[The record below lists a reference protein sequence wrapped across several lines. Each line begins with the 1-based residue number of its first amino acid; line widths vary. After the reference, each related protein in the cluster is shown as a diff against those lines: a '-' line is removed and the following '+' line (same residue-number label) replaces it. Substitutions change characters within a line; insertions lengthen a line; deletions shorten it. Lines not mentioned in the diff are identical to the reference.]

1 MELINENNI
10 NNFDKTF
17 NTVVR
22 ILPLPEIAEETIIL
36 AKDFLK
42 NEEVREKIKDV
53 FDNTLNKD
61 GRIVKNISQIKDTI
75 KEEGL
80 KEGISET
87 IDIVINNLKKS
98 KQIDKNTANSLKD
111 SKDVIIDK
119 AIDNE
124 IENRYKGQEKIL
136 NNINEKYTKWENE
149 FKNMNIEN
157 MNKIHNQIKNE
168 YKKLIPTVEIIEKI
182 KEMENLNKLAENKIK
197 SGQNNITDIE
207 KEICRKAG

>member
-1 MELINENNI
+1 MELINENT
-10 NNFDKTF
+10 FDKTF

-22 ILPLPEIAEETIIL
+22 VLPIPEIAEEAII
-36 AKDFLK
+36 ATKDFLK
-42 NEEVREKIKDV
+42 NEEVREKIKDI

-61 GRIVKNISQIKDTI
+61 GRIIKNISQIKDTI

-87 IDIVINNLKKS
+87 IDIVISNLKKS
-98 KQIDKNTANSLKD
+98 KQIDKDTANLLKD

-124 IENRYKGQEKIL
+124 IENIYKGQEKVL
-136 NNINEKYTKWENE
+136 NNINEKYIKWENE

-157 MNKIHNQIKNE
+157 MDKIYKQIKSE
-168 YKKLIPTVEIIEKI
+168 YKKLIPTLEIIEKI
-182 KEMENLNKLAENKIK
+182 KEKKPQWNVSIKLKNILILTQIK
-197 SGQNNITDIE
+197 NQ
-207 KEICRKAG
+207 

>member
-1 MELINENNI
+1 MELINENT
-10 NNFDKTF
+10 FDKTF

-22 ILPLPEIAEETIIL
+22 VLPIPEIAEEAII
-36 AKDFLK
+36 ATKDFLK
-42 NEEVREKIKDV
+42 NEEVREKIKDI

-61 GRIVKNISQIKDTI
+61 GRIIKNISQIKDTI

-87 IDIVINNLKKS
+87 IDIVISNLKKS
-98 KQIDKNTANSLKD
+98 KQIDKDTANLLKD

-124 IENRYKGQEKIL
+124 IENIYKGQEKVL
-136 NNINEKYTKWENE
+136 NNINEKYIKWENE

-157 MNKIHNQIKNE
+157 MDKIYKQIKSE
-168 YKKLIPTVEIIEKI
+168 YKKLIPTVEIIDKI
-182 KEMENLNKLAENKIK
+182 KEMENLNKLAESKIK
-197 SGQNNITDIE
+197 SGQNSITDIE

>member
-1 MELINENNI
+1 MELINENT
-10 NNFDKTF
+10 FDKTF

-22 ILPLPEIAEETIIL
+22 VLPIPEIAEEVII
-36 AKDFLK
+36 ATKDFLK
-42 NEEVREKIKDV
+42 NEEVREKIKNI

-61 GRIVKNISQIKDTI
+61 GRIIKNISQIKDTI

-80 KEGISET
+80 KDGISET

-98 KQIDKNTANSLKD
+98 KQIDKNTANLLKD

-157 MNKIHNQIKNE
+157 MNKIHNLIKNE
-168 YKKLIPTVEIIEKI
+168 YKKLIPTVEIIDKI

>member
-1 MELINENNI
+1 MELINENT
-10 NNFDKTF
+10 FDKTF

-22 ILPLPEIAEETIIL
+22 VLPIPEIAEEAII
-36 AKDFLK
+36 ATKDFLK
-42 NEEVREKIKDV
+42 NEEVREKIKDI

-61 GRIVKNISQIKDTI
+61 GRIIKNISQIKDTI

-87 IDIVINNLKKS
+87 IDIVISNLKKS
-98 KQIDKNTANSLKD
+98 KQIDKDTANLLKD

-124 IENRYKGQEKIL
+124 IESIYKGQEKVL
-136 NNINEKYTKWENE
+136 NNINEKYIKWENE

-157 MNKIHNQIKNE
+157 MDKIYKQIKSE

-182 KEMENLNKLAENKIK
+182 KEMENLNKLAESKIK
-197 SGQNNITDIE
+197 SGQNSITDIE

>member
-10 NNFDKTF
+10 NSFDKTF
-17 NTVVR
+17 NSVVR

-42 NEEVREKIKDV
+42 NEEVREKIKNI

-98 KQIDKNTANSLKD
+98 KQIDKNTANLLKD

-124 IENRYKGQEKIL
+124 IENRYKGQEKVL

-149 FKNMNIEN
+149 LKNMNIEN

-168 YKKLIPTVEIIEKI
+168 YKKLIPTVEIIDKI
-182 KEMENLNKLAENKIK
+182 KEMENLNELAKNKIK

>member
-1 MELINENNI
+1 MELINENT
-10 NNFDKTF
+10 FDKTF

-22 ILPLPEIAEETIIL
+22 VLPIPEIAEEAII
-36 AKDFLK
+36 ATKDFLK
-42 NEEVREKIKDV
+42 NEEVREKIKDI

-61 GRIVKNISQIKDTI
+61 GRIIKNISQIKDTI

-87 IDIVINNLKKS
+87 IDIVISNLKKS
-98 KQIDKNTANSLKD
+98 KQIDKDTANLLKD

-124 IENRYKGQEKIL
+124 IENIYKGQEKVL
-136 NNINEKYTKWENE
+136 NNINEKYIKWENE

-157 MNKIHNQIKNE
+157 MDKIYKQIKSE
-168 YKKLIPTVEIIEKI
+168 YKKLIPTLEIIEKI
-182 KEMENLNKLAENKIK
+182 KEMENLNKLAESKIK
-197 SGQNNITDIE
+197 SGQNSITDIE

>member
-1 MELINENNI
+1 MELINENT
-10 NNFDKTF
+10 FDKTF

-22 ILPLPEIAEETIIL
+22 VLPIPEIAEEAII
-36 AKDFLK
+36 ATKDFLK
-42 NEEVREKIKDV
+42 NEEVREKIKDI

-61 GRIVKNISQIKDTI
+61 GRIIKNISQIKDTI

-87 IDIVINNLKKS
+87 IDIVISNLKKS
-98 KQIDKNTANSLKD
+98 KQIDKDTANLLKD

-124 IENRYKGQEKIL
+124 IENIYKGQEKVL
-136 NNINEKYTKWENE
+136 NNINEKYIKWENE
-149 FKNMNIEN
+149 FKKMNIEN
-157 MNKIHNQIKNE
+157 MDKIYKQIKSE
-168 YKKLIPTVEIIEKI
+168 YKKLIPTVEIIDKI
-182 KEMENLNKLAENKIK
+182 KEMENLNKLAESKIK
-197 SGQNNITDIE
+197 SGQNSITDIE